1 MNAETMPAVNLQGG
15 LVLDSTYV
23 EVAKVPW
30 AKTRFPGI
38 EAKTLMENKET
49 GLATLL
55 MRWAPGARLPLHEHV
70 EVEQTYVISGSFSDH
85 MGTCRAGDYV
95 WRPPGSRHRA
105 WSANGCLLLAIF
117 LKPNKRLEGEPA
129 AKSDAAE

>member
-1 MNAETMPAVNLQGG
+1 MNAETMPPVKLQGG
-15 LVLDSTYV
+15 LVPDSTYV

-30 AKTRFPGI
+30 AKTRFPGV

-70 EVEQTYVISGSFSDH
+70 EIEQTYVISGSFSDH

-95 WRPPGSRHRA
+95 WRRAGSRHDA
-105 WSANGCLLLAIF
+105 WTDEGCLMLAVF
-117 LKPNKRLEGEPA
+117 LKPNKFF
-129 AKSDAAE
+129 D

>member
-1 MNAETMPAVNLQGG
+1 MNAETLPLGG
-15 LVLDSTYV
+15 LVPDSTYV

-85 MGTCRAGDYV
+85 MGTFFFFFFFFRRA
-95 WRPPGSRHRA
+95 GSRHDA
-105 WSANGCLLLAIF
+105 WTDEGCLVLSVF
-117 LKPNKRLEGEPA
+117 LKPNQFF
-129 AKSDAAE
+129 D